1 MDAIDPDTTEVVEME
16 SLNEEVSRL
25 RLSRSAKM
33 SHVTRRLRSVN
44 SLMVD
49 KEYLDEVKDNMIKF
63 NEQLKDFKALHET
76 YVEMLEEEDKNEDI
90 RTWYE
95 PRIIQINHFLAD
107 VSKWTT
113 TVET

>member
-33 SHVTRRLRSVN
+33 SHVTRRLRIVN

-49 KEYLDEVKDNMIKF
+49 KEYLDEVKGNMIKF

-76 YVEMLEEEDKNEDI
+76 YVEMLEDEDKNEDI
-90 RTWYE
+90 RT
-95 PRIIQINHFLAD
+95 
-107 VSKWTT
+107 
-113 TVET
+113 